1 MGQFWRNGGVG
12 LLVFCTGLSALAYA
26 GHTLPTLLNGW
37 DEQFYFAAA
46 HSLVY
51 DEDLDITNDI
61 RHCPRSDRF
70 DPGGDGT
77 YRVLAVNP
85 AGRYLN
91 KFPLGLSLAE
101 ALWLVP
107 AAGVRWLATA
117 FGYQSP
123 EPPGFSPVEIAA
135 VWSACCCWSVSA
147 CNSST
152 PCSAAS
158 ARRAGRC
165 SPCWPPGSEPTCCA
179 TRRSPLS
186 CRTDWHS
193 FWWSAWWRSPRT
205 PPPRHGP
212 TAGYSLSVS

>member
-12 LLVFCTGLSALAYA
+12 LLVFCTGSSALAYA

-135 VWSACCCWSVSA
+135 VCVGMLLLVSIGVQLLYTLLRRISPPSWA
-147 CNSST
+147 LFAVYGLAHGV
-152 PCSAAS
+152 PAYFAS
-158 ARRAGRC
+158 HRPRGKPEARASR
-165 SPCWPPGSEPTCCA
+165 
-179 TRRSPLS
+179 
-186 CRTDWHS
+186 
-193 FWWSAWWRSPRT
+193 
-205 PPPRHGP
+205 
-212 TAGYSLSVS
+212 